1 MSTTHARRAI
11 REALVAALAGGAT
24 LAGAR
29 VFDHPTDPR
38 HQFPALTV
46 FDASEPQN
54 AETMP
59 AGPGRVI
66 ARLYLVEVTAEVQQ
80 VAGYA
85 RTRDDLLAEVE
96 ALLAAATLPGV
107 KAITPAG
114 FDAGQYVEGER
125 PICVGRQRF
134 EVLYY
139 TTQGNPAATL

>member
-1 MSTTHARRAI
+1 MSVHARRTI
-11 REALVAALAGGAT
+11 RQALVAALAGGAT

-46 FDASEPQN
+46 FDASEQQRP
-54 AETMP
+54 ETLP
-59 AGPGRVI
+59 GGPGRIVT
-66 ARLYLVEVTAEVQQ
+66 RMYSVEVTAEVQQ

-85 RTRDDLLAEVE
+85 DTRDDLLAEVE
-96 ALLAAATLPGV
+96 ALLAAAALPGV
-107 KAITPAG
+107 KSIAPAG

-134 EVLYY
+134 EILYY